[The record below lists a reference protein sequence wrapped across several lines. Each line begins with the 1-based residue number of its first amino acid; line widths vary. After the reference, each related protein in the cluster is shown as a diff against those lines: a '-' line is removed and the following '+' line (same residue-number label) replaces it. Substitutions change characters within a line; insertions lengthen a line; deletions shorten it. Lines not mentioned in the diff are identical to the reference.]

1 MAPGQTETDQTAAG
15 PAAPEPAAL
24 EPAALEPAGRRGA
37 QRGDGQSWIKRYLP
51 RTLLGRSLMI
61 IVTPLVV
68 VQLITGYV
76 FYERHWKN
84 VTRRLALG
92 LAGDIALVVDH
103 MRTFPGER
111 DEAWILATAR
121 IHTGLILTYRKGE
134 VLPEI
139 DPPRG
144 SALIEP
150 VLRDALRD
158 MLRRPFHIDT
168 GRGDNQ
174 IQINVQLADGVL
186 EALASRKR
194 LWDPTT
200 YLVFLWMIGTSI
212 VLLVIATM
220 FMRNQVM
227 PIKRLAAAA
236 DLFGKGRNVPDFK
249 PAGALEV
256 RQAAVAFN
264 IMRQR
269 IQRQISQRTEMLAG
283 VSHDLRTPLTR
294 MKLELAMLKDSEA
307 AEELRGDLE
316 EMEHMV
322 EAYLAFA
329 RGEAEEEPEAVD
341 MAALIVDVARDAE
354 RKNAGRHGGRGV
366 KVEAVAPRGLNA
378 TARPMGMRRCLTN
391 LVENAASYANV
402 VRIEARKRGR
412 TIDITVDDDG
422 PGIPRGA
429 REDVF
434 KPFFR
439 LDPSR
444 SPDRAGVG
452 LGMTI
457 ARDVVRSHGGDIS
470 LADSPQGGLRVSIR
484 LPL

>member
-1 MAPGQTETDQTAAG
+1 MPPDDTRPATPDAPPS
-15 PAAPEPAAL
+15 PASS
-24 EPAALEPAGRRGA
+24 RRPSR
-37 QRGDGQSWIKRYLP
+37 RGDGQSLIKRFLP

-111 DEAWILATAR
+111 DAAWILATAR
-121 IHTGLILTYRKGE
+121 IHTGLILTFRKGE
-134 VLPEI
+134 VLPEV
-139 DPPRG
+139 PPASG

-150 VLRDALRD
+150 VLRAALRD
-158 MLRRPFHIDT
+158 MLRRPFHIDA
-168 GRGDNQ
+168 GRDDNQ
-174 IQINVQLADGVL
+174 IRIDVQTADGVL
-186 EALASRKR
+186 QILASRKR

-200 YLVFLWMIGTSI
+200 FLVILWMVGTSM
-212 VLLVIATM
+212 VFLVIATI

-236 DLFGKGRNVPDFK
+236 EMFGKGRNVPDFK

-294 MKLELAMLKDSEA
+294 MKLELAMLKDTEA

-329 RGEAEEEPEAVD
+329 RGEAEEEPRSADLAE
-341 MAALIVDVARDAE
+341 LILDVARDAE
-354 RKNAGRHGGRGV
+354 RKNAGRNGGMGV
-366 KVEAVAPRGLNA
+366 KVETA
-378 TARPMGMRRCLTN
+378 TPAELFATVRASSIRRCLTN
-391 LVENAASYANV
+391 LVENAASYGTM
-402 VRIEARKRGR
+402 VRVEARRRGR
-412 TIDITVDDDG
+412 SIEITVDDDG
-422 PGIPRGA
+422 PGIPRDA
-429 REDVF
+429 RDDVF

-439 LDPSR
+439 IDPSR

-457 ARDVVRSHGGDIS
+457 ARDAVRGHGGDIS
-470 LADSPQGGLRVSIR
+470 LADSPEGGLRVTIR
-484 LPL
+484 LPM

>member
-1 MAPGQTETDQTAAG
+1 MGRGIPRAPDDGAAG
-15 PAAPEPAAL
+15 ESRTPRGHSTRFPRPPARA
-24 EPAALEPAGRRGA
+24 
-37 QRGDGQSWIKRYLP
+37 GQSWIKRYLP
-51 RTLLGRSLMI
+51 RSLLGRSLLI

-84 VTRRLALG
+84 MTRRLALG
-92 LAGDIALVVDH
+92 LAGDISLIAEH
-103 MRTFPGER
+103 IRTFPGER
-111 DEAWILATAR
+111 NETWILETSR
-121 IHTGLILTYRKGE
+121 IHTGLIAIYKKGE
-134 VLPEI
+134 VLPET
-139 DPPRG
+139 PPPQG
-144 SALIEP
+144 SAMLDP
-150 VLRDALRD
+150 VLSAALRD
-158 MLRRPFHIDT
+158 LLRRPFQIDT
-168 GRGDNQ
+168 GRDDKQ
-174 IQINVQLADGVL
+174 VEINVQLADGVL
-186 EALASRKR
+186 RILASRKR

-200 YLVFLWMIGTSI
+200 YLVLFWMVGTSI
-212 VLLVIATM
+212 VLLVIATI

-236 DLFGKGRNVPDFK
+236 EMFGKGRNVPDFK

-294 MKLELAMLKDSEA
+294 MKLELAMLKDTEA
-307 AEELRGDLE
+307 AAELQGDLE

-329 RGEAEEEPEAVD
+329 RGEAEEEPEAID
-341 MAALIVDVARDAE
+341 LTALIEDVARAAR
-354 RKNAGRHGGRGV
+354 RKGAH
-366 KVEAVAPRGLNA
+366 VETAVPPKLPA
-378 TARPMGMRRCLTN
+378 TVRTTGMRRCLTN
-391 LVENAASYANV
+391 LIDNAASYGRK
-402 VRIEARKRGR
+402 VRVEARGRGR
-412 TIDITVDDDG
+412 SVEITVDDDG
-422 PGIPRGA
+422 PGIPREA

-434 KPFFR
+434 KAFYR
-439 LDPSR
+439 IDPSR

-457 ARDVVRSHGGDIS
+457 ARDVVRGHGGEIS

>member
-1 MAPGQTETDQTAAG
+1 MGRLTPSPMGRNIPRSPDDGAAG
-15 PAAPEPAAL
+15 ESGKPRDRGTRFRRAAA
-24 EPAALEPAGRRGA
+24 R
-37 QRGDGQSWIKRYLP
+37 DGQSWIKRCLP
-51 RTLLGRSLMI
+51 RSLLGRSLLI

-92 LAGDIALVVDH
+92 LAGDIAMIAEH
-103 MRTFPGER
+103 IRTFPGARNEV
-111 DEAWILATAR
+111 WILETSR
-121 IHTGLILTYRKGE
+121 IYTGLNATYRKGE
-134 VLPEI
+134 VLPAT
-139 DPPRG
+139 PPPQG
-144 SALIEP
+144 SALIDP
-150 VLRDALRD
+150 VLSAALRD
-158 MLRRPFHIDT
+158 LLRRPFQIDT
-168 GRGDNQ
+168 GKYEKQ
-174 IQINVQLADGVL
+174 VEINVQLADGVL
-186 EALASRKR
+186 QVLASRKR
-194 LWDPTT
+194 LWDATT
-200 YLVFLWMIGTSI
+200 YLVILWMVGTSF
-212 VLLVIATM
+212 VLLVIATI

-236 DLFGKGRNVPDFK
+236 EMFGKGRNVPDFK

-294 MKLELAMLKDSEA
+294 MKLELAMLKDTEA
-307 AEELRGDLE
+307 AAELQGDLE

-329 RGEAEEEPEAVD
+329 RGEAEEEPEAID
-341 MAALIVDVARDAE
+341 LSALIEDVARDAR
-354 RKNAGRHGGRGV
+354 RKGAH
-366 KVEAVAPRGLNA
+366 VETTLPA
-378 TARPMGMRRCLTN
+378 TLPATVRTTGMRRCLTN
-391 LVENAASYANV
+391 LIDNAASYGKK
-402 VRIEARKRGR
+402 VRVEARGRGR
-412 TIDITVDDDG
+412 SVEITVDDDG
-422 PGIPRGA
+422 PGIPREA

-434 KPFFR
+434 KAFYR
-439 LDPSR
+439 IDPSR

-452 LGMTI
+452 LGMTL
-457 ARDVVRSHGGDIS
+457 ARDVVRGHGGEIS